1 MAFKSCLPT
10 LQQNVSLL
18 AQNPFPFACPI
29 DQTGREGVS
38 ADCMNVIHILI
49 VILRL

>member
-1 MAFKSCLPT
+1 M
-10 LQQNVSLL
+10 QQNVSLL

-38 ADCMNVIHILI
+38 VDCMNVIHILMI
-49 VILRL
+49 VILL